1 MELILP
7 LLLLAAMWFLLI
19 MPQQRRMKAQK
30 LMQANLKVGDDII
43 TTAGIYGTITELE
56 DESILVEV
64 SEGIEVRM
72 AKGAVMKVIAA
83 SPTPSEPEAAD
94 GGPGES

>member
-19 MPQQRRMKAQK
+19 LPQQRRMKAQK

-83 SPTPSEPEAAD
+83 APAPAEPEAD
-94 GGPGES
+94 GGSGAP

>member
-19 MPQQRRMKAQK
+19 LPQQRRMKAQK

-64 SEGIEVRM
+64 SEGIEMRM

-83 SPTPSEPEAAD
+83 SAAPAEPEAD
-94 GGPGES
+94 GGSGAS

>member
-19 MPQQRRMKAQK
+19 LPQQRRMKAQK

-64 SEGIEVRM
+64 SEGIEMRM

-83 SPTPSEPEAAD
+83 SPAPAEPEAD
-94 GGPGES
+94 GGSGAS